1 MQFPPGA
8 GVSREQSSPRAVL
21 LMERAFSHFRLA
33 VMRHFLGLLFEA
45 YGNCTAWT
53 SETAAHQ
60 PHRQGD
66 SRAQIKSRFLRWASF
81 VCSWLLHL

>member
-1 MQFPPGA
+1 MQFPPRA
-8 GVSREQSSPRAVL
+8 GVSREQSSLRAVL

-33 VMRHFLGLLFEA
+33 VIQRFLGLLFEA

-60 PHRQGD
+60 PHRQGN
-66 SRAQIKSRFLRWASF
+66 SRPQTKSGFLRRASF
-81 VCSWLLHL
+81 VRSRLLQR